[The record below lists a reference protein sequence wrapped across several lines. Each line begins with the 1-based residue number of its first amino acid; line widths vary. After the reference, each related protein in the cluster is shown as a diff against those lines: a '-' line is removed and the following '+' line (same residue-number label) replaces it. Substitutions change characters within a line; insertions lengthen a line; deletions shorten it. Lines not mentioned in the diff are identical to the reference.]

1 MHRSTDDLVEDY
13 LSKANPSLPF
23 TSTDKDD
30 EEPSA
35 EPGEAMAGPG
45 KVESKGAP
53 AKLPPPSIHE
63 SSANLDAALSKISHL
78 GEKGFR
84 SLHPGTQQE
93 LLDAGF
99 IDANGYLTAQGHQEV
114 SKYFAQ
120 HAGNPKLGPEAQQH
134 AASRQQA
141 HAESATQGEGAHE
154 HWKAKQVELKG
165 GNSGPEG
172 TGNMPPNSMSGGPGM
187 TPNAPPMAGK
197 PPMPPVGQTPVQ
209 GAPSGSAL
217 AGVAGHPGNP
227 GQQLPRQPAPGAK
240 VPVSLSAPNQA
251 PENMPPNE
259 GAPTA
264 RGMVG
269 KPPMMP
275 GKPGQGMQPPQ
286 AMQMQKPGMPGQPMP
301 AAGQPGVPPKKPMP
315 PQFQKSGLDS
325 LGDYLEKAMGGE
337 REGHKYIKREGAPGY
352 YKYTYAMSGQGDNS
366 SQSEQ
371 HRSEAEYHAN
381 SAHNVA
387 QFQPNSDMVRY
398 HEHMS
403 AGHEHMLEGR
413 GHAAAGAGKEA
424 NPHFAAATKEFNAA
438 HRVGG
443 KTGPVGGAK
452 IEASKWATAAQQAA
466 GGGGKE
472 PPEGPE
478 DHGKAAEAHQAQAQQ
493 AHTDWQRLTLDGKKR
508 SDPEVLAASSK
519 AQHHHAMADYHLGM
533 KFANETDD
541 PKEKAA
547 HKNFATQRQLEA
559 IGHAK
564 DMDVQED
571 LKTRGQ
577 AARPGEDM
585 PSIAERAK
593 QQYAGWKGHVEKPQV
608 GTAKDEYKEMDT
620 AKLKERAEVDPTAKM
635 VLRHRLMREEAK
647 AKQAQT
653 EKPAAAGGGITTEL
667 LHGTHG
673 PLKDLM
679 HKQTY
684 LQAHQAAVRS
694 GQDFASAIHAGKG
707 VGGIGQTLQ
716 EKHQRH
722 LDKLKGIVGKH
733 GYDVRTAALAG
744 VAGEVSQYAAGLKA
758 GKQTPSAAKESGKDL
773 KYQVGDHTLLISSNP
788 DGTADWAHRLP
799 NGAHAATGKT
809 KNLESAHIA
818 AHNAMVAYDKDQ
830 KNAKEVKVPN
840 YGDMHSPNEPT
851 EESVS
856 ALERDIGKLKEPAS
870 SGADKYQTA
879 LAHDKAW
886 SAELQKQFGKEAGDK
901 RYTKEGMG
909 EPGSKLRQL
918 HDQAMQSTSAWQQHM
933 KTGSAPTSGIMPTFP
948 TGSGTGVTAEG
959 AKEVKADRE
968 KRLSE
973 AKEIIARGDK
983 KAQAQEAGTFSVHK
997 RTPNEIGPVS
1007 TGPGSMHGF
1016 KTQVEAKKHAADW
1029 RARFPGGR
1037 TVVEEHAGAKKSPKP
1052 AQGDLFKI
1060 GHTSGGKPIYER
1072 GNYYTPDAIAR
1083 SAPPKDDL
1091 EASRPQ
1097 AAQHYR
1103 QAYNSYLQARAKTS
1117 AMPKPRLGQPISA
1130 ALSDAWAEQSKH
1142 GVALQNAHEKAFPGM
1157 FTKKSMSGISE
1168 LGDYLRKS
1176 AEQIPGGLAEGKP
1189 DSAFDAKALAQG
1201 QKVEMEHTNN
1211 PKVAREICKDHL
1223 TEDPHY
1229 YTKLAKMEHKEV
1241 RKAMQ
1246 KSGLNE
1252 LGDYLEKSAV
1262 KSGDGMPAKGDWDDI
1277 DKPAEQ
1283 TLGESANGGDLTE
1296 RGSTPGNGTSGPG
1309 EGQDKQ
1315 GQLTGVPEGQHETL
1329 GDDREPASQLTAGES
1344 AIEEAI
1350 PEGQKSM
1357 TPAGQRQM
1365 VAREHAQKVAEL
1377 TKSNDVQVGFVH
1389 PLSNQTIHGNTDA
1402 EAEALLKSDFYYGAS
1417 PTLAQPGSMLR
1428 QTVLCKSENCGC
1440 KYPAMLTSCPS
1451 CGEGITKS
1459 RMLPRSGYM
1468 GGGDA
1473 VILEKSSPL
1482 IRPARVEADVCIP
1495 GPSPVLYRQR

>member
-165 GNSGPEG
+165 GNSGPA
-172 TGNMPPNSMSGGPGM
+172 GNMPPNSMSGGPGM

-197 PPMPPVGQTPVQ
+197 PPMPIPGQTPVQ

-472 PPEGPE
+472 PPEGPKSLSHE
-478 DHGKAAEAHQAQAQQ
+478 ALWAKIKKLGDAADKHRVPFPHSDDFNIVDPGKYQKIMAELEPLKQEALRREAQSANERGSKHTDKEVYGKDVTPEEKERMDQEADATWELQHPEDKKPADHGKAAEAHQAQAQQ

-547 HKNFATQRQLEA
+547 HKNFATQRQMEA
-559 IGHAK
+559 IRHEK
-564 DMDVQED
+564 DMGVQED

-758 GKQTPSAAKESGKDL
+758 
-773 KYQVGDHTLLISSNP
+773 
-788 DGTADWAHRLP
+788 
-799 NGAHAATGKT
+799 
-809 KNLESAHIA
+809 
-818 AHNAMVAYDKDQ
+818 
-830 KNAKEVKVPN
+830 
-840 YGDMHSPNEPT
+840 
-851 EESVS
+851 
-856 ALERDIGKLKEPAS
+856 
-870 SGADKYQTA
+870 
-879 LAHDKAW
+879 
-886 SAELQKQFGKEAGDK
+886 
-901 RYTKEGMG
+901 
-909 EPGSKLRQL
+909 
-918 HDQAMQSTSAWQQHM
+918 
-933 KTGSAPTSGIMPTFP
+933 
-948 TGSGTGVTAEG
+948 
-959 AKEVKADRE
+959 
-968 KRLSE
+968 
-973 AKEIIARGDK
+973 
-983 KAQAQEAGTFSVHK
+983 QAQEAGTFSVHK

-1052 AQGDLFKI
+1052 AQGDLFK
-1060 GHTSGGKPIYER
+1060 R
-1072 GNYYTPDAIAR
+1072 
-1083 SAPPKDDL
+1083 
-1091 EASRPQ
+1091 
-1097 AAQHYR
+1097 
-1103 QAYNSYLQARAKTS
+1103 
-1117 AMPKPRLGQPISA
+1117 
-1130 ALSDAWAEQSKH
+1130 
-1142 GVALQNAHEKAFPGM
+1142 
-1157 FTKKSMSGISE
+1157 SMSGISE

-1189 DSAFDAKALAQG
+1189 DSDFDANALAQG
-1201 QKVEMEHTNN
+1201 IKVEMEHTDNK
-1211 PKVAREICKDHL
+1211 KVAKEISKDHL
-1223 TEDPHY
+1223 MEDPHY
-1229 YTKLAKMEHKEV
+1229 YTKLAKMEKSIDSEINSFLQSNPKPDDSEVHALAGKLGMEVDDLEERIYAMAGKQLQKSEGEGSRGGHVIGHGRDGNPIYESHKQVKEAFVAHNAHKEDASFNENYNTSKKLGSV
-1241 RKAMQ
+1241 AGRGLMENIANSKHGHAGGRKKITWPDVENHLKGRGGWSEEAAMQ

-1252 LGDYLEKSAV
+1252 LGEYLKKS
-1262 KSGDGMPAKGDWDDI
+1262 DGMPSQNDWDDI
-1277 DKPAEQ
+1277 DKPNEQ

-1296 RGSTPGNGTSGPG
+1296 HGSVAGNASGAG

-1315 GQLTGVPEGQHETL
+1315 GQLTGVPEGQQETL
-1329 GDDREPASQLTAGES
+1329 GDDRDPAKQMTDGES

-1482 IRPARVEADVCIP
+1482 IRPARVEADEYIP
-1495 GPSPVLYRQR
+1495 GPSPVLFRQR